1 MAGKW
6 ASLTE
11 GVRRRLSDLAPRERR
26 ALAVLALVF
35 VAFALGIT
43 IYLVQSS
50 IAEKAARNAG
60 YAETLRVVR
69 DKGKQYRD
77 RLGRQDELNRRLAAD
92 LPPLPSILGEVLG
105 ELGQQRQDFQ
115 ELAPEPI
122 GPPGSKRKPWVRLSV
137 KFPLRKVSAQVVYE
151 LLLKLRERYPDLPL
165 AVTQL
170 EMRLDQTEDSLY
182 RVDMVVSAYR
192 LAERREGAG
201 AEGGAEKDKA
211 EPAAADAA
219 AGGTLP

>member
-11 GVRRRLSDLAPRERR
+11 GMRRRLSDLAPRERR
-26 ALAVLALVF
+26 ALAVLVLVF

-43 IYLVQSS
+43 IYLVQSG
-50 IAEKAARNAG
+50 IAEKAARNAE
-60 YAETLRVVR
+60 YAQTLRVVR

-201 AEGGAEKDKA
+201 AEGGTEKGKA
-211 EPAAADAA
+211 EPAAGAA

>member
-11 GVRRRLSDLAPRERR
+11 GMRRRLSDLAPRERR
-26 ALAVLALVF
+26 ALAVLVLVF

-43 IYLVQSS
+43 IYLVQSG
-50 IAEKAARNAG
+50 IAEKAARNAE
-60 YAETLRVVR
+60 YAQTLRVVR

-201 AEGGAEKDKA
+201 AEGETEKGKA
-211 EPAAADAA
+211 EPAAGTA